1 MLAQAM
7 THAAYAHPGWG
18 NGPGPWTGGPGWWLI
33 FPVLFWLL
41 VLSLVGYLIYRGSS
55 ARSARGA
62 AERVLAE
69 LYARGEISDDELK
82 HRRAVLRSKS

>member
-7 THAAYAHPGWG
+7 THGAYAHPAWG
-18 NGPGPWTGGPGWWLI
+18 NGPGPWTPGWWLI

-41 VLSLVGYLIYRGSS
+41 VLLLVGYLIHRGSPAPS
-55 ARSARGA
+55 ARRA
-62 AERVLAE
+62 AQRVLAE